1 MNSYIEWG
9 RLNMKFLTIAKKEVI
24 DIFRDRRT
32 IIMMVVV
39 PLFLIPVLLGTVFK
53 ITKSMAEKA
62 SEKQLKVQIYGQEYA
77 PDLYQA
83 FADMDK
89 VIILDQIPTDSIQSY
104 IQQEFLDVAIHVD
117 SDYKVNIAKN
127 GQAKIRI
134 QFKGTDSFGIT
145 KDRINGVLKK
155 FENQIVS
162 ERMDRL
168 NLKPEVVRAYNINY
182 EDVASKQEKFGKIAG
197 GWFPYVFIIFGFMGA
212 MYPAL
217 DLGAGEKERGTLET
231 ILSSPASRLD
241 IVLGKFLV
249 VLLAAFLTAFL
260 ALGGMAVGIQR
271 IPDIPPEVLIV
282 INEVLNPKTIG
293 LIMTLVLPVAAFF
306 SAMLLG
312 LSIYAKSFKEAQSIV
327 APLNIVIIFPAVI
340 GTLPGMELNAI
351 TSLIPVLNVSLA
363 SKDIIAGVINPL
375 YMAEVY
381 MSLFGF
387 AGLAIFWCVKMFNW
401 EKTIFR
407 S

>member
-1 MNSYIEWG
+1 
-9 RLNMKFLTIAKKEVI
+9 MKFLTIAKKEVI

-89 VIILDQIPTDSIQSY
+89 VIILDQISTDSIQSY

>member
-1 MNSYIEWG
+1 
-9 RLNMKFLTIAKKEVI
+9 MKFLTIAKKEVI
-24 DIFRDRRT
+24 DISRDRRT

-39 PLFLIPVLLGTVFK
+39 PLFLIPVLLGTVLK
-53 ITKSMAEKA
+53 ITKSMAKKA

-182 EDVASKQEKFGKIAG
+182 EDVASRQEKFGKIAG

-212 MYPAL
+212 MYPAM

-260 ALGGMAVGIQR
+260 ALGGIAVGIQR

-306 SAMLLG
+306 SALLLG
-312 LSIYAKSFKEAQSIV
+312 LSIYARSFKEAQSIV

>member
-1 MNSYIEWG
+1 
-9 RLNMKFLTIAKKEVI
+9 MKFLTIAKKEVI

-83 FADMDK
+83 FADLDK

-182 EDVASKQEKFGKIAG
+182 EDVASRQEKFGKIAG

-312 LSIYAKSFKEAQSIV
+312 LSIYARSFKEAQSIV

>member
-1 MNSYIEWG
+1 
-9 RLNMKFLTIAKKEVI
+9 MKFLTIAKKEVI
-24 DIFRDRRT
+24 DISRDRRT

-312 LSIYAKSFKEAQSIV
+312 LSIYARSFKEAQSIV

-363 SKDIIAGVINPL
+363 SKDIIAGIINPL